1 MLKWSPA
8 NTQGEADQG
17 HRLVYDYHGRPSL
30 LHRSRWAAK
39 HCAYYV
45 LVREYTHH
53 SMVSAGCFQH
63 SMSVSSIAVLPAAS
77 HDLSV
82 YGHDARRCS
91 AGKAL
96 LHSFR
101 RDYCAGFTARGMV
114 YFQSAGWFGYYGYP
128 NDARPWQNKQL
139 WDWSG
144 CCSMD
149 VQKNR
154 FFGLVA
160 ALFGYTVRPETTC
173 R

>member
-1 MLKWSPA
+1 MYSCD
-8 NTQGEADQG
+8 T
-17 HRLVYDYHGRPSL
+17 
-30 LHRSRWAAK
+30 
-39 HCAYYV
+39 
-45 LVREYTHH
+45 
-53 SMVSAGCFQH
+53 
-63 SMSVSSIAVLPAAS
+63 
-77 HDLSV
+77 
-82 YGHDARRCS
+82 RRCS
-91 AGKAL
+91 IGTLSGSIFLADC
-96 LHSFR
+96 F
-101 RDYCAGFTARGMV
+101 AGFTARGMV

-128 NDARPWQNKQL
+128 NEARPWQNKQL